1 MEIPTSNSKLPL
13 QNLPKDFVRSIW
25 PNYLDL
31 IQRAESK
38 YRNTYEGHPAIAIEI
53 AKGIKFQMVFDR
65 GNSLNET
72 TQYDSSHWD
81 LFLIHNSVLL
91 GSIIDIYLAKEP
103 LLLQM
108 VGNYPRI
115 DKKERGKLVHVI
127 IDNWL
132 TYSHYHYNYLVY
144 FKIMTYCIQVVLQKA
159 TEELVKVED
168 SNLSEWR
175 SAISITHHHKNVK
188 FVGICELVDKIETL
202 LVHLFNNDK
211 VLSKYKLVETKDAQ
225 RTTYTE
231 ASMDFIKYISIFR
244 TQPGAFYWSTEK
256 GLALTQRADAMD
268 RANTQLYTH
277 AGVDLTDDFKE
288 AGYHSSESIIPTED
302 LLTYIVS

>member
-1 MEIPTSNSKLPL
+1 METSTSNSNLPL
-13 QNLPKDFVRSIW
+13 LNLSKDFVKAIW
-25 PNYLDL
+25 PRYRDL
-31 IQRAESK
+31 IHQAERK
-38 YRNTYEGHPAIAIEI
+38 YVDTLAIAIEI
-53 AKGIKFQMVFDR
+53 TKEARFKMIFDR
-65 GNSLNET
+65 GNSLNEA
-72 TQYDSSHWD
+72 TQYDSSHWNQ
-81 LFLIHNSVLL
+81 LLTHHSALL

-115 DKKERGKLVHVI
+115 DKKERGKLANVV
-127 IDNWL
+127 IDNYL
-132 TYSHYHYNYLVY
+132 TYGHYHYNHLVY

-168 SNLSEWR
+168 FSMNEWR
-175 SAISITHHHKNVK
+175 TAISVTHHNKNVK
-188 FVGICELVDKIETL
+188 FDGICGLVDKIETL

-211 VLSKYKLVETKDAQ
+211 VLSKYKLVEPGDTQ

-256 GLALTQRADAMD
+256 GLALTERAEAMD
-268 RANTQLYTH
+268 MVNTQLYTH
-277 AGVDLTDDFKE
+277 AGVDLNEDFRE
-288 AGYHSSESIIPTED
+288 AGYRTSESIIPTED